1 MSDDR
6 EKLKALLLSE
16 ELAQLEALQ
25 KLLSNKQQLSEK
37 ISEVLSPAADLTIA
51 QDPSFQ
57 KKFSKIDSKSFARA
71 IKANKEVF
79 VDALTPM
86 IGPIIR
92 RSVSSAI
99 RSLSSDINR
108 AIELGFS
115 AKALK
120 WRWLAFKTGVPFTEI
135 VFNNTIEYQV
145 QQIFLIDNQTGLLIQ
160 HAGQEE
166 SLLQDKDAMSAM
178 LTAIQDFIHDSVSK
192 SGESLTAAELG
203 DSLLWLVQGNKANM
217 AVVIKGAPTQR
228 LNTKIISATEKI
240 HIEFYQEIAN
250 QNLWNNSPE
259 LKLELETLLLTK
271 TQSDKGVESKKSSFW
286 PWFFILLFV
295 GLLAWWGWNQYSNYQ
310 LKQQITTQ
318 LNQTPGFILSELT
331 QKNGDF
337 IAYGLQDPLADLS
350 HVDDRAVIKS
360 TPFISL
366 EDEIIKNRI
375 AKIFNDTQV
384 NIDVIDQNV
393 TLTGILDKTP
403 DFLQKVNHTA
413 LLPGINQLIDQ
424 TEQLP
429 AKETWKDF
437 IKINPAPDNIEVTE
451 LGQVIHLTGYA
462 TQQNLDNFSNRLQ
475 KFGKTDVS
483 SVEIISI
490 RELKQLINNFS
501 LNLINTKTLKPE
513 QINHLRKISAAF
525 SKLLLV
531 QRDAKIKSSA
541 YSDCQGPIS
550 ISNKNGTSRLTLV
563 KNYLTTQGISEEAI
577 IVDLVECEK
586 DTEQPDLSKIVVQ
599 FEVIP

>member
-203 DSLLWLVQGNKANM
+203 DSLL
-217 AVVIKGAPTQR
+217 
-228 LNTKIISATEKI
+228 
-240 HIEFYQEIAN
+240 
-250 QNLWNNSPE
+250 
-259 LKLELETLLLTK
+259 
-271 TQSDKGVESKKSSFW
+271 
-286 PWFFILLFV
+286 
-295 GLLAWWGWNQYSNYQ
+295 
-310 LKQQITTQ
+310 
-318 LNQTPGFILSELT
+318 
-331 QKNGDF
+331 
-337 IAYGLQDPLADLS
+337 
-350 HVDDRAVIKS
+350 
-360 TPFISL
+360 
-366 EDEIIKNRI
+366 
-375 AKIFNDTQV
+375 
-384 NIDVIDQNV
+384 
-393 TLTGILDKTP
+393 
-403 DFLQKVNHTA
+403 
-413 LLPGINQLIDQ
+413 
-424 TEQLP
+424 
-429 AKETWKDF
+429 
-437 IKINPAPDNIEVTE
+437 
-451 LGQVIHLTGYA
+451 
-462 TQQNLDNFSNRLQ
+462 
-475 KFGKTDVS
+475 
-483 SVEIISI
+483 
-490 RELKQLINNFS
+490 
-501 LNLINTKTLKPE
+501 
-513 QINHLRKISAAF
+513 
-525 SKLLLV
+525 
-531 QRDAKIKSSA
+531 
-541 YSDCQGPIS
+541 
-550 ISNKNGTSRLTLV
+550 
-563 KNYLTTQGISEEAI
+563 
-577 IVDLVECEK
+577 
-586 DTEQPDLSKIVVQ
+586 
-599 FEVIP
+599 